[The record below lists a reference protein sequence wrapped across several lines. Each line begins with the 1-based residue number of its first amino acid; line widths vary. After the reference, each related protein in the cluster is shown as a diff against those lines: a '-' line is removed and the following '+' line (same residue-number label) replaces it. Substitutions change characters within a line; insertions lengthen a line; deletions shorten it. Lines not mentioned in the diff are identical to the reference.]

1 MGNKPG
7 TGQKINHIRFITNNI
22 LVRYIIIIQLQVVP
36 GFRPQYHEEFLCALS
51 IEKYERIFLSYS
63 PNFGTV

>member
-7 TGQKINHIRFITNNI
+7 TGQKINHIKFAANDILIGQVYNI
-22 LVRYIIIIQLQVVP
+22 VIVACGPR
-36 GFRPQYHEEFLCALS
+36 LS
-51 IEKYERIFLSYS
+51 ILMSYSVEKSEGFSLSYS